1 MRFKGFRGWA
11 AQKPDSHRGS
21 TGRRDRVKWNG
32 VWRALGAGQSEEMK
46 NRSRAELHTENWA
59 IYIFASDAAIYKGRG
74 WKGWG
79 KNKPEPIILESRKNT
94 SIRCF
99 FFFIISFIWLL
110 LISLL
115 TFPFQLLSFSCTGSN
130 TLILHSSD
138 ISPQNDSFPSVCN
151 LFIYLRFSLAIA
163 SQSLTCC

>member
-99 FFFIISFIWLL
+99 FFFYYFFY
-110 LISLL
+110 L
-115 TFPFQLLSFSCTGSN
+115 TPTHLSAHFSFSTPQFLLHRQQHPYF
-130 TLILHSSD
+130 TLKW
-138 ISPQNDSFPSVCN
+138 
-151 LFIYLRFSLAIA
+151 YLTTKRLLPIC
-163 SQSLTCC
+163 L